1 MLSEGEVSLPTPL
14 SSFSS
19 LSPKIV
25 SLKRQLQSFLFETL
39 TEGVTKQ
46 GNLTSHCFMYFS
58 EQLFQFLLAA
68 FALSRI
74 WA

>member
-1 MLSEGEVSLPTPL
+1 MAV
-14 SSFSS
+14 SS
-19 LSPKIV
+19 LK
-25 SLKRQLQSFLFETL
+25 SLQSFPLQSFLFETL

-74 WA
+74 GV